1 MPETAYWLE
10 GAPHTEIS
18 YEFAMNLK
26 LLLSTFALI
35 SLSACS
41 TLPSSGPTGSQITD
55 TALKAKVDG
64 ATIEIVPVESVVDV
78 PPAAV
83 PVQWDLP
90 DYDPP
95 PSDMIG
101 PGDVLSVI
109 VFEAGVTLFGG
120 SGPLSANGTGGFDPS
135 ARAQTLPPLRVDDNG
150 MIDIPYVGT
159 IQVVGNTVADVQT
172 KIRDGLRSLSQN
184 PQVLV
189 RREEV
194 IGNSIIIAGEVARPG
209 RLVLQTNRETMS
221 DVIALAGGYRG
232 EAKDLTLLIER
243 GDDLA
248 RLRLSNVLAGSYER
262 VRAYPGDRI
271 TILDEP
277 MLYSVLGASGRVQ
290 QMPFVRERMNIIEAI
305 AAAGGPNG
313 DTGDPKAVF
322 LFRYTGPNQTQPTVY
337 HFNLMQ
343 APTIFLAQRFA
354 LRDDDVLYF
363 GNSES
368 NQPRKLIQT
377 IGQLFSPIVTATAV
391 ANNVN
396 N

>member
-1 MPETAYWLE
+1 MK
-10 GAPHTEIS
+10 
-18 YEFAMNLK
+18 LK
-26 LLLSTFALI
+26 LLLSTVALV
-35 SLSACS
+35 SLGACS

-55 TALKAKVDG
+55 TALEAQVNG
-64 ATIEIVPVESVVDV
+64 VTIDIVPVESVVDV
-78 PPAAV
+78 PPAAA
-83 PVQWDLP
+83 PVAWELP

-101 PGDVLSVI
+101 PGDVLSVT
-109 VFEAGVTLFGG
+109 VFEAGVALFGG
-120 SGPLSANGTGGFDPS
+120 SGLSANGAGGFDPS
-135 ARAQTLPPLRVDDNG
+135 VRAQTLPPRRVDDNG

-159 IQVVGNTVADVQT
+159 IQVVGNTVADVQA
-172 KIRDGLRSLSQN
+172 KIRDGLRSLSQD

-189 RREEV
+189 SREQV
-194 IGNSIIIAGEVARPG
+194 IGNSIIIAGEVAQPG

-232 EAKDLTLLIER
+232 EAKDLKLLIER
-243 GDDLA
+243 GDDVA
-248 RLRLSNVLAGSYER
+248 RLRLSDVLAGFYER
-262 VRAYPGDRI
+262 VRAYPGDRL
-271 TILDEP
+271 TILAEP
-277 MLYSVLGASGRVQ
+277 LLYSVLGASGRVQ
-290 QMPFVRERMNIIEAI
+290 QIPFARERMNVIEAI
-305 AAAGGPNG
+305 AAAGGPNSNA
-313 DTGDPKAVF
+313 GDPKAIF
-322 LFRYTGPNQTQPTVY
+322 LFRYTGPNKTQPTVY

-343 APTIFLAQRFA
+343 TPTFFLAQRFA